1 MSFDLP
7 GVKPGS
13 DIETLFKAVGFITV
27 QWGFAEQALD
37 LMVAAIFNSFEGHPA
52 LSKRRPQFLEPK
64 VELLEKCFAEIQELS
79 QFRPEIEP
87 LLARFSSSGKR
98 RNELIHGA
106 ISGIEIKDDS
116 FMFLKVDLKQNEHH
130 IRPVFLEASDWP
142 EFRTELLRLGRD
154 GQALA
159 QRVWDSLKERT

>member
-27 QWGFAEQALD
+27 QWGFAEQSLD
-37 LMVAAIFNSFEGHPA
+37 LMIAVIFHSFEGHPV
-52 LSKRRPQFLEPK
+52 LSKRRPQFLDPK
-64 VELLEKCFAEIQELS
+64 VELLEKCFAEIPELS
-79 QFRPEIEP
+79 QFRPEIKP

-106 ISGIEIKDDS
+106 ISSIEIEDDS